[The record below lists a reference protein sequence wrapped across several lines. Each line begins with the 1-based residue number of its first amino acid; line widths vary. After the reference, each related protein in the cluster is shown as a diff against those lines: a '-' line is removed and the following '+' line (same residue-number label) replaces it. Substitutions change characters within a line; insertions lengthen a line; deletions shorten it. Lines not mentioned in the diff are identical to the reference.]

1 MILLWKSVSPLCSV
15 AQWQG
20 ITLSAEF
27 RDHAWR
33 IALTNA
39 ALVPDGGVVK
49 GAWPT
54 QRAAQHEAEMTVERV
69 VAKRA
74 GHVQAHQRGIQVPYD
89 FIPGTVNRSRNPVLR
104 SGGAYIVGRCDEAS
118 HAF

>member
-54 QRAAQHEAEMTVERV
+54 QRAAQHEAEMTVERIV
-69 VAKRA
+69 VGRK
-74 GHVQAHQRGIQVPYD
+74 GHVQARQH
-89 FIPGTVNRSRNPVLR
+89 VNGGGLR
-104 SGGAYIVGRCDEAS
+104 LVHREVRTDA
-118 HAF
+118 

>member
-54 QRAAQHEAEMTVERV
+54 KRAAQHEAEMTVERIV
-69 VAKRA
+69 VGRK
-74 GHVQAHQRGIQVPYD
+74 GHVQAHQHFD
-89 FIPGTVNRSRNPVLR
+89 R
-104 SGGAYIVGRCDEAS
+104 SGLRLVHREVREPLLSNVHGEGETDA
-118 HAF
+118 

>member
-1 MILLWKSVSPLCSV
+1 MILLWKSVSPLCST

-39 ALVPDGGVVK
+39 ALVPDGSVVR
-49 GAWPT
+49 GAWST
-54 QRAAQHEAEMTVERV
+54 KALAQHMAEITVEHI
-69 VAKRA
+69 VARRE
-74 GHVQAHQRGIQVPYD
+74 GHVQAHQRGIQIPYD
-89 FIPGTVNRSRNPVLR
+89 FAPSTVNRSRNPVVR
-104 SGGAYIVGRCDEAS
+104 SGGAYIRPHDEAG
-118 HAF
+118 HAH

>member
-49 GAWPT
+49 GAWST
-54 QRAAQHEAEMTVERV
+54 KSAAQHEAEMTVERIV
-69 VAKRA
+69 VGRK
-74 GHVQAHQRGIQVPYD
+74 GHVQAHQRGIQIPYG
-89 FIPGTVNRSRNPVLR
+89 FVPGTTARSRNPVLR
-104 SGGAYIVGRCDEAS
+104 NGGAYIGPPSEVTYA
-118 HAF
+118 